1 MGMKASNK
9 IATFFK
15 YFVLILVGIIMIYPL
30 LWMISATFKDNSEIF
45 AGISLW
51 IKKPTLDGYRN
62 ALNNF
67 GGSINI
73 LQAMLNTYSYVIPK
87 VICTVVSACIA
98 AYGFGRFDFPGRKL
112 LFNIMLATLFLPVLQ
127 VSGDSMNPTLED
139 KDILLLVK
147 SDSMKTGDLCGFYW
161 QNKLLLKRIIG
172 LPGDVIELDEDGV
185 VTVNGQTLDEPY
197 VDELA
202 LGECDIK
209 FPYQVPEN
217 RYFVL
222 GDHRATSIDSR
233 SSVIGCVEKSQ
244 IVGKVFLRVWPLS
257 SFSLIH

>member
-1 MGMKASNK
+1 MKEHNIKFAAIPTTAEVEAERERLAYRSRY
-9 IATFFK
+9 TR
-15 YFVLILVGIIMIYPL
+15 VLRSTIYALLV
-30 LWMISATFKDNSEIF
+30 
-45 AGISLW
+45 
-51 IKKPTLDGYRN
+51 
-62 ALNNF
+62 
-67 GGSINI
+67 
-73 LQAMLNTYSYVIPK
+73 V
-87 VICTVVSACIA
+87 A
-98 AYGFGRFDFPGRKL
+98 AVAVL
-112 LFNIMLATLFLPVLQ
+112 LATLFLPVLQ
-127 VSGDSMNPTLED
+127 VSGDSMNPTLQD
-139 KDILLLVK
+139 RDIIVLVK
-147 SDSMKTGDLCGFYW
+147 TDHMKTGDLCGFYW

-172 LPGDVIELDEDGV
+172 LPGDIITLDEDGV
-185 VTVNGQTLDEPY
+185 VTVNGEVLDEPY

-257 SFSLIH
+257 CFSLIR

>member
-1 MGMKASNK
+1 MSAKAKNRLTPQQRKATLTRVLGK
-9 IATFFK
+9 IRP
-15 YFVLILVGIIMIYPL
+15 YSLFVVCSLVVAAVSVGAQLYIPILCG
-30 LWMISATFKDNSEIF
+30 SAIDMMLGKGAVD
-45 AGISLW
+45 
-51 IKKPTLDGYRN
+51 
-62 ALNNF
+62 F
-67 GGSINI
+67 GGVMCII
-73 LQAMLNTYSYVIPK
+73 IEVL
-87 VICTVVSACIA
+87 VVA
-98 AYGFGRFDFPGRKL
+98 AAAVL
-112 LFNIMLATLFLPVLQ
+112 LATLFLPVLQ
-127 VSGDSMNPTLED
+127 VSGDSMNPTLQD
-139 KDILLLVK
+139 KDIILLVK
-147 SDSMKTGDLCGFYW
+147 TGDMKTGDLCGFYW

-257 SFSLIH
+257 NFSLIH